1 MNLLLNPTR
10 CFYTPGT
17 KARTTSSLSSRVSTV
32 TLQRPKV
39 SRTLPAERLKS
50 WRRATFAAAEGAN
63 SAATN
68 GTFTGVN
75 SIQKQKLRAHAQ
87 QLGKKLVLF
96 QVGKAGVTSALV
108 GAIGDAL
115 TKNELIKV
123 KVMGGCPDDLDEV
136 CEQLEARAKADMV
149 GKIGATFL
157 LYRPREEKSKLR
169 PVVNSA

>member
-1 MNLLLNPTR
+1 MSVLLNPTR
-10 CFYTPGT
+10 WFCAPGT
-17 KARTTSSLSSRVSTV
+17 KARTTSSLSSRVLAV
-32 TLQRPKV
+32 TLRRPNV
-39 SRTLPAERLKS
+39 SRTLPAGRPKS
-50 WRRATFAAAEGAN
+50 WRHATFAAAEGAD
-63 SAATN
+63 SAATK

-108 GAIGDAL
+108 EAIGDAL

-136 CEQLEARAKADMV
+136 CEQLEAQAKADLV

-169 PVVNSA
+169 PIVNSA